1 MTLQEE
7 LDEIWRHA
15 LEAQA
20 SGDIT
25 FEQLKDV
32 ACIILDA
39 ELEAE
44 NV

>member
-20 SGDIT
+20 SGEIT
-25 FEQLKDV
+25 ESQLQDV
-32 ACIILDA
+32 RQMVLDA
-39 ELEAE
+39 ELEG
-44 NV
+44 NP